1 MDYRGDLQTD
11 WVRRHQTALYKRL
24 APIYAAWVRLGSFG
38 AFPRL
43 YRQACAALELAPGDI
58 VLDMCCG
65 TGELFPYLA
74 EAVTKSGHIVG
85 CDQSPAMLAQAARR
99 IARHGWHNITLVESD
114 ALAFRSP
121 RPLNAAIFSIC
132 LSAIPWREAVLDH
145 VITVLPSGAR
155 IVVVDSLC
163 LHDQVW
169 RCIPNLYNRV
179 KGRVIG
185 ADPDCDLAEQLRQ
198 RLDGIET
205 VISTGGIY
213 SSFRGRTRNGDR
225 KPAR

>member
-1 MDYRGDLQTD
+1 MNYGCDLQTE
-11 WVRRHQTALYKRL
+11 WVRRRQTALYQRI

-43 YRQACAALELAPGDI
+43 YRQACAALELAPGDV

-74 EAVTKSGHIVG
+74 EAVTKSGHIIG
-85 CDQSPAMLAQAARR
+85 CDQSPAMLAHAERR
-99 IARHGWHNITLVESD
+99 IARHGWHNITLVQSD
-114 ALAFRSP
+114 ALAFISP

-145 VITVLPSGAR
+145 VIKVLPSGAR

-163 LHDQVW
+163 IHDRMW
-169 RCIPNLYNRV
+169 CCIPNFYNRV

-185 ADPDCDLAEQLRQ
+185 ADPDCDLAEQLMQ
-198 RLDGIET
+198 RLDEIET
-205 VISTGGIY
+205 VVSMAGIY
-213 SSFRGRTRNGDR
+213 SLFRGRNRNGFC